1 MTTSGTTAFGPNF
14 LDAIEE
20 AFERATGMDSG
31 SPRGGYEMRSA
42 RRSINLL
49 FADWAN
55 RGLNLWTYEER
66 TQLLTYGVG
75 EYVLDSDSSLVDV
88 IEQVVQLPPGSSGS
102 GAQRLNMT
110 RVSVSTQATRTNPD
124 ITGRPTE
131 VFYQR
136 MTDGITAHIWP
147 LPGTGGP
154 YTLVF
159 WALRRIDDAGAY
171 TNTADMPFRFLPA
184 FIAGLAYYIA
194 QKKLVG
200 ADQSGYT
207 SFSEQRIARLEQ
219 DYEATFLR
227 AADEDREKAALM
239 IQPRASSYR
248 VN

>member
-1 MTTSGTTAFGPNF
+1 M
-14 LDAIEE
+14 DAIEE
-20 AFERATGMDSG
+20 SFERASAGGTASG
-31 SPRGGYEMRSA
+31 APRSGYEMRSA

-55 RGLNLWTYEER
+55 RGLNLWTYAEY

-88 IEQVVQLPPGSSGS
+88 LDQVVQLPPGSGGP

-124 ITGRPTE
+124 VQGRPTE

-136 MTDGITAHIWP
+136 TTNGITAHIWP

-154 YTLVF
+154 YTLIF

-171 TNTADMPFRFLPA
+171 TNTADIPFRFLPA
-184 FIAGLAYYIA
+184 FISGLAFYLS
-194 QKKLVG
+194 QKIDPNNATLI
-200 ADQSGYT
+200 S
-207 SFSEQRIARLEQ
+207 RLEA
-219 DYEATFLR
+219 DYEKTWQR

-239 IQPRASSYR
+239 IQPRGDSYR
-248 VN
+248 VM

>member
-1 MTTSGTTAFGPNF
+1 MVVSGTTAFAPNF

-20 AFERATGMDSG
+20 SFERASAGGTSSG
-31 SPRGGYEMRSA
+31 SPRSGYEMRSA

-75 EYVLDSDSSLVDV
+75 EYILDSDSSLVDV
-88 IEQVVQLPPGSSGS
+88 LDQVVQLPPGSGGP

-159 WALRRIDDAGAY
+159 WALRRIDDAGAF
-171 TNTADMPFRFLPA
+171 TNTADIPFRFLPA
-184 FIAGLAYYIA
+184 FIAGLAFYLS
-194 QKKLVG
+194 QKIDPNNAALI
-200 ADQSGYT
+200 T
-207 SFSEQRIARLEQ
+207 RLEA
-219 DYEATFLR
+219 DYEKTWLR
-227 AADEDREKAALM
+227 AAEEDREKASLS
-239 IQPRASSYR
+239 IVPRGDSYR
-248 VN
+248 VM